1 MNTPLKR
8 SGLFLATVL
17 CSTTALAELTHDFG
31 TKGYFRIGAGFSD
44 DDSSQAAFQAPG
56 AGAKYRLGNEND
68 TYSEIG
74 FFDTMRLDANGPYVH
89 VVTMPSF
96 YSAQGFKIEF
106 DGLAELY
113 AEAGDFTTA
122 LGNPKIWVGRR
133 YYDRH
138 DIHIN
143 DFFFL
148 NTLQLFDAGGIR
160 DMDLGFGKLAL
171 AMGRKNDDT
180 VKTVYQSRY
189 DARLSDIAVNRNGSI
204 MFWGA
209 YYGSGGD
216 KAYKELD
223 GYALGVMHTQQEFF
237 GGFNKFMVQYGS
249 GLGRGAG
256 LRDLDPA
263 AKQVRTSADADAFK
277 DAKTLRV
284 LNTNVIEMDPNWAV
298 MTSFVYQDSESK
310 KYDGIDQTWIS
321 LGARPMWFLHKNF
334 RVPLEL
340 GWDYVDNKVN
350 NTKGS
355 LLKATLAAE
364 FALDRGFWAR
374 PVLRLFVT
382 YATWSDEFKGAVGG
396 SAHANKTDGFSI
408 GVQAEHWW

>member
-17 CSTTALAELTHDFG
+17 CSTTALAELSHDFG
-31 TKGYFRIGAGFSD
+31 TKGYFRIGAGLSD
-44 DDSSQAAFQAPG
+44 NDASQATFKAPG

-68 TYSEIG
+68 TYFEIG

-89 VVTMPSF
+89 VVGMPSF
-96 YSAQGFKIEF
+96 YSTQKGQHNMEF

-148 NTLQLFDAGGIR
+148 NTLQQFDAGGIR
-160 DMDLGFGKLAL
+160 DMDMGFGKLAL
-171 AMGRKNDDT
+171 AMGRKNHDENKFTDLR
-180 VKTVYQSRY
+180 KAVYQSRF

-216 KAYKELD
+216 KTVQGTRRICARCHAHSAGILRR
-223 GYALGVMHTQQEFF
+223 LQQIH
-237 GGFNKFMVQYGS
+237 
-249 GLGRGAG
+249 GAI
-256 LRDLDPA
+256 R
-263 AKQVRTSADADAFK
+263 
-277 DAKTLRV
+277 
-284 LNTNVIEMDPNWAV
+284 
-298 MTSFVYQDSESK
+298 
-310 KYDGIDQTWIS
+310 
-321 LGARPMWFLHKNF
+321 
-334 RVPLEL
+334 
-340 GWDYVDNKVN
+340 
-350 NTKGS
+350 
-355 LLKATLAAE
+355 
-364 FALDRGFWAR
+364 
-374 PVLRLFVT
+374 
-382 YATWSDEFKGAVGG
+382 
-396 SAHANKTDGFSI
+396 
-408 GVQAEHWW
+408 